1 MRQGAGVLVSERRK
15 SLPRARARVPPEPQ
29 RCHSGRSIAPL
40 GLPQK
45 GGFDSGVQVRG
56 YAHDWNLGETLAEMA
71 ECKIS
76 GGIGGL
82 DCGT

>member
-1 MRQGAGVLVSERRK
+1 MPLR
-15 SLPRARARVPPEPQ
+15 P
-29 RCHSGRSIAPL
+29 SIAPL

-82 DCGT
+82 DSGT